1 MSSISRITPLKLDRL
16 LADIHEHIKGSEW
29 SVALRQLGSI
39 RDYAMGEEHLCNAS
53 AALENCE
60 QIRGYFSEGTPER
73 VFKNIDE
80 IAREIEHI
88 RHEDA
93 PDVLGLLFHPFVLA
107 TVGVFLVYWFF
118 LR

>member
-60 QIRGYFSEGTPER
+60 QIRGYFPEGTPER

-80 IAREIEHI
+80 VAREIENI

-107 TVGVFLVYWFF
+107 TIGVFLAYWFF